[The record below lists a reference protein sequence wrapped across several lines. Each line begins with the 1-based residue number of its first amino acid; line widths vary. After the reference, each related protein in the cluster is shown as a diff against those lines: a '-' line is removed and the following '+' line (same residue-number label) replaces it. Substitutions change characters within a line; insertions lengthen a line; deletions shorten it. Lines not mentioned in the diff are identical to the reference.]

1 MCSSY
6 IWITKISAENC
17 RNWFEVLQIVQ
28 NIMAAEINM
37 TSLIV
42 KNIQP
47 Y

>member
-1 MCSSY
+1 
-6 IWITKISAENC
+6 
-17 RNWFEVLQIVQ
+17 
-28 NIMAAEINM
+28 MAAEINM